1 MVFSG
6 LSGDHVLFANS
17 PQEWS
22 LENIGRLQADLRI
35 DSESGSNAS
44 SKIQIVTTLPDGKGE
59 WWAQCNVYSGDGKTA
74 EINCDFYR
82 WGANNILNY
91 ATSGFHAEL
100 GKFYTVAIEITPDAS
115 NVRYY
120 LNGNKIGDY
129 QPAEKSLLAKANFRW
144 HIGLYV
150 DSGGTATGAVDNV
163 MVGPASLPVTLTP
176 TEITSVN
183 SPFAVTNVT
192 YSTSVFSE
200 GTYVDCAL
208 VTAHITANGEGDV
221 IYRWTRSDG
230 ASAQSQTIHFDPL
243 GIKMFKKNGI

>member
-1 MVFSG
+1 MARWVLGFFRIIWRSRSICKLASKNGVLKTSEGFKLIYG
-6 LSGDHVLFANS
+6 LIARVG
-17 PQEWS
+17 Q
-22 LENIGRLQADLRI
+22 
-35 DSESGSNAS
+35 NAS

-74 EINCDFYR
+74 EINCDSYR
-82 WGANNILNY
+82 WGANNILSI

-150 DSGGTATGAVDNV
+150 NSGGTTGAVDNV

-183 SPFAVTNVT
+183 
-192 YSTSVFSE
+192 
-200 GTYVDCAL
+200 
-208 VTAHITANGEGDV
+208 
-221 IYRWTRSDG
+221 
-230 ASAQSQTIHFDPL
+230 
-243 GIKMFKKNGI
+243 